1 MLQFPA
7 CIGASVSSLRYT
19 HTHRGSQSS
28 WKLCRGSVES
38 STIRPSWLCVY
49 RRITGATSKTTLN
62 RWNSYTGH
70 ASNRYS
76 PLAHVTMHPV
86 TAGYT
91 HTHTHHDL
99 FQSNLH
105 NKSSMLK
112 IHSNENELFNKYI
125 LIYYLATLAKLPK
138 LVHCTSVS
146 TCFLCSRS
154 YLRKFIS

>member
-1 MLQFPA
+1 MIFTVICVA
-7 CIGASVSSLRYT
+7 ISS
-19 HTHRGSQSS
+19 
-28 WKLCRGSVES
+28 
-38 STIRPSWLCVY
+38 VY
-49 RRITGATSKTTLN
+49 RRLCFLSQV
-62 RWNSYTGH
+62 H
-70 ASNRYS
+70 AHTQRKPVIMETVPRLRREQHHTAELALCLPAHHRSNEQNNTQQMELIHRTRLQ
-76 PLAHVTMHPV
+76 PLQPTRSCH
-86 TAGYT
+86 TASGYCRLHT

-146 TCFLCSRS
+146 T
-154 YLRKFIS
+154 